1 MKVHVKLFG
10 TLTRSVSG
18 PILAH
23 YPQGIRAGSPLEV
36 ELPKSSTLADLVAHL
51 GLPREELKLTF
62 VNGRPQ
68 ELDYRLALGD
78 EVGIFSPVGG
88 G

>member
-10 TLTRSVSG
+10 TLVRSVSG

-23 YPQGIRAGSPLEV
+23 YPQGIHAGSRLEV
-36 ELPKSSTLADLVAHL
+36 ELPERSTVADLVAHL

-68 ELDYRLALGD
+68 ELDYRLTPGD
-78 EVGIFSPVGG
+78 EVGVFSPVGG

>member
-1 MKVHVKLFG
+1 MKVHVKLFA
-10 TLTRSVSG
+10 TLVRSVSG
-18 PILAH
+18 PILAR

-36 ELPKSSTLADLVAHL
+36 ELPERSTLADLMAHL

-68 ELDYRLALGD
+68 ELDYRLAPGD

>member
-1 MKVHVKLFG
+1 
-10 TLTRSVSG
+10 
-18 PILAH
+18 
-23 YPQGIRAGSPLEV
+23 V
-36 ELPKSSTLADLVAHL
+36 ELPESSTLADLVAHL

-62 VNGRPQ
+62 VNGRNQ
-68 ELDYRLALGD
+68 ELGYRLAPGD

>member
-1 MKVHVKLFG
+1 MKVDVKLFG
-10 TLTRSVSG
+10 TLARSVSG

-23 YPQGIRAGSPLEV
+23 YPQGIRAGCPLEV
-36 ELPKSSTLADLVAHL
+36 EMRESSTLADLVAHL
-51 GLPREELKLTF
+51 GLPTEELKLTF

-68 ELDYRLALGD
+68 ELDYRLAPGD
-78 EVGIFSPVGG
+78 EVAIFSPVGG

>member
-1 MKVHVKLFG
+1 MKVHVKIYA
-10 TLTRSVSG
+10 TLARRVSG
-18 PILAH
+18 PILAN

-36 ELPKSSTLADLVAHL
+36 ELPVSSTLANLVAHL

-62 VNGRPQ
+62 VNGRAQ
-68 ELDYRLALGD
+68 ELNCRLAPGD
-78 EVGIFSPVGG
+78 DVGIFPSVGG